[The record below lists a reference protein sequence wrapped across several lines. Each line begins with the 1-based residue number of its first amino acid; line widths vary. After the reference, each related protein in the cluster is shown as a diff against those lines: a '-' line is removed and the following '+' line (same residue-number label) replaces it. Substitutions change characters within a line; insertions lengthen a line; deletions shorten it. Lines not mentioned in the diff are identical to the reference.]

1 MNKKLLT
8 QVSIKP
14 NIFQITFEFLDQFYM
29 GTLLRCVLVTHQK
42 LEILEMIWVLF
53 TF

>member
-14 NIFQITFEFLDQFYM
+14 NTFKITFEFLDQIFM
-29 GTLLRCVLVTHQK
+29 GTLLWCVLVTHQK
-42 LEILEMIWVLF
+42 LEILEMI
-53 TF
+53 